1 MTGGNGLGGEVVQ
14 GIAAIGK
21 MFFWLALVG
30 LLAYAVSRLLA
41 QRAYGLAR
49 GRRLAVLESVSLG
62 PRRHLCLVRV
72 DDQVLCVGVTDKNI
86 TLLCRLGEE
95 EATAAALVE
104 DGAGAGHRGSGE
116 LPVPSWLPGLQP
128 AGRFAQQL
136 MAKGTAFMDH
146 LRRGGGSRG

>member
-1 MTGGNGLGGEVVQ
+1 MTAGNGLGGEVVQ

-30 LLAYAVSRLLA
+30 LLAYISSRLLA

-49 GRRLAVLESVSLG
+49 GRRLAVLESVNLG

-86 TLLCRLGEE
+86 TLLCQLDEE
-95 EATAAALVE
+95 PADAVAVAGDDDGVE
-104 DGAGAGHRGSGE
+104 DPRSVMGL
-116 LPVPSWLPGLQP
+116 LPELQP
-128 AGRFAQQL
+128 ASRFATHL
-136 MAKGTAFMDH
+136 LAKGTAFVEH